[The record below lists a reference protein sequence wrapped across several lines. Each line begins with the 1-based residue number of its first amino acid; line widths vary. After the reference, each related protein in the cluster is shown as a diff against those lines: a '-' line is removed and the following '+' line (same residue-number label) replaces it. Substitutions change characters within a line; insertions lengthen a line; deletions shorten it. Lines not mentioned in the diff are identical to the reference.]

1 MNNLQEATERI
12 CELKGNVVAL
22 DALCTAL
29 LQQLAPP
36 ARERFRTTFE
46 GWAEIARTAMLNAEI
61 SEHTIAAFENDA
73 TRIGAL
79 IDRLEHRQRPARDRS
94 LSSLCS
100 SISMRSGKCSLG
112 SSISTCR
119 LVAR

>member
-36 ARERFRTTFE
+36 ARERFRKTFE

-61 SEHTIAAFENDA
+61 SEHSIAAFENDT
-73 TRIGAL
+73 TRIGC
-79 IDRLEHRQRPARDRS
+79 IQRIGTNVSATHANTKVLTNQP
-94 LSSLCS
+94 
-100 SISMRSGKCSLG
+100 GH
-112 SSISTCR
+112 
-119 LVAR
+119 